1 MRAVERAE
9 GLARKLNAV
18 RPHRDRMTRWT
29 VALALCVV
37 PVRAAVAQAP
47 YRVTWWD
54 AASVAAGSAIAV
66 IPLVAGLPQG
76 APPCAPCDPASL
88 PGIDRAALHT
98 FSKPAGTASHALLV
112 AVAGFAGLA
121 SADGANAAAVRGH
134 VVVFATALAWTE
146 ATTQW
151 IKVLAHRSRPVL
163 YTSAAPAAASNRDNR
178 RSFPSGHAAA
188 AFSVATAYLA
198 MARREHLPHRARN
211 TVRSEEHTSELQS
224 RLHLVCRLLLEK
236 KKTQPFNTIPSA
248 PRLDTIISPHA
259 PPQLLGDR
267 VGLS

>member
-1 MRAVERAE
+1 MRAVERAPR
-9 GLARKLNAV
+9 LARKLNAV
-18 RPHRDRMTRWT
+18 PLHRDRMTRWT

-37 PVRAAVAQAP
+37 PVRAVAQAP

-134 VVVFATALAWTE
+134 VVVFANALAWTE

-211 TVRSEEHTSELQS
+211 TVLLFAGATAVAALRVAAGQHFPTDVVGGAAIGGGVGW
-224 RLHLVCRLLLEK
+224 LVARVHP
-236 KKTQPFNTIPSA
+236 TA
-248 PRLDTIISPHA
+248 P
-259 PPQLLGDR
+259 
-267 VGLS
+267 

>member
-1 MRAVERAE
+1 
-9 GLARKLNAV
+9 
-18 RPHRDRMTRWT
+18 MTRWT

-54 AASVAAGSAIAV
+54 AASVAAGGAIAV

-98 FSKPAGTASHALLV
+98 FSQPAGTASHALLV

-134 VVVFATALAWTE
+134 VVVFANALAWTE

-211 TVRSEEHTSELQS
+211 AVLLFAGATAVAALRVAAGQHFPTDVVGGAAIGGGVGW
-224 RLHLVCRLLLEK
+224 LVARVHP
-236 KKTQPFNTIPSA
+236 TA
-248 PRLDTIISPHA
+248 P
-259 PPQLLGDR
+259 
-267 VGLS
+267 

>member
-1 MRAVERAE
+1 MRAVERAPR
-9 GLARKLNAV
+9 LARKLNAV
-18 RPHRDRMTRWT
+18 PLHRDRMTRWT

-54 AASVAAGSAIAV
+54 AAGVA
-66 IPLVAGLPQG
+66 
-76 APPCAPCDPASL
+76 
-88 PGIDRAALHT
+88 
-98 FSKPAGTASHALLV
+98 AGTASHALLV

-134 VVVFATALAWTE
+134 VVVFANALAWTE

-211 TVRSEEHTSELQS
+211 AVLLFAGATAVAALRVAAGQHFPTDVVGGAAIGGGVGW
-224 RLHLVCRLLLEK
+224 LVARVHP
-236 KKTQPFNTIPSA
+236 TA
-248 PRLDTIISPHA
+248 P
-259 PPQLLGDR
+259 
-267 VGLS
+267 